1 MGECSSGAQP
11 AGRKRRA
18 GSTAPCF
25 GCASRDHPGAVIA
38 ASGIASVLDGDLET
52 SFSFSFPSFPRH
64 GTSSVPGWCF
74 LLRYFYFQ
82 APLRV
87 APPPFS
93 KLKEA
98 FSCQELGIWLRGVFM
113 GQNCPDLP
121 RPVGRGDSGSA
132 HDVQQ

>member
-1 MGECSSGAQP
+1 MSAALGPNHPQEPS

-98 FSCQELGIWLRGVFM
+98 FSCQELGIWLRGVFSW
-113 GQNCPDLP
+113 
-121 RPVGRGDSGSA
+121 VKTTKTSGYG
-132 HDVQQ
+132 

>member
-1 MGECSSGAQP
+1 MSAAPGPNHPREPS

-18 GSTAPCF
+18 GSTAPCL

-38 ASGIASVLDGDLET
+38 ASGTASVLDGDLET
-52 SFSFSFPSFPRH
+52 SSSFSFPSFPRH

-74 LLRYFYFQ
+74 LLRYLYFQ

-98 FSCQELGIWLRGVFM
+98 FSCQELGIWLRAVFSW
-113 GQNCPDLP
+113 
-121 RPVGRGDSGSA
+121 VKTTKTSGYG
-132 HDVQQ
+132 